1 MFIFQKDQNNKMTKS
16 APISHSFRRFL
27 PFILYLLSFILI
39 YPQSYQELQR
49 LQSEY
54 KKALERQA
62 LQKPAD
68 ISEAEKTAQSTAL
81 PDKLIYSRKDVELLL
96 VNKENLLKKNK
107 KFIK

>member
-1 MFIFQKDQNNKMTKS
+1 MFRFQKDQNNKMTES
-16 APISHSFRRFL
+16 APIFHSLRRFL

-68 ISEAEKTAQSTAL
+68 I
-81 PDKLIYSRKDVELLL
+81 
-96 VNKENLLKKNK
+96 
-107 KFIK
+107 F

>member
-1 MFIFQKDQNNKMTKS
+1 MFRFKKDKNNKMTES
-16 APISHSFRRFL
+16 VPSFHSLRRFL

-39 YPQSYQELQR
+39 YPQSYQEIQR

-81 PDKLIYSRKDVELLL
+81 PDKLIYSRKDVESLLANTEKLLL
-96 VNKENLLKKNK
+96 QLK
-107 KFIK
+107 FLE